1 MKLTSTKTCIYL
13 FGALAGL
20 LLMGICPGGGSC
32 SDPDNQ
38 TALGHALG
46 QECCGRTPV
55 SDEGFLSFEGEAAQ
69 HSNHECCLHC
79 SDCHFHFGCD
89 ERLLLPNQTKLITFS
104 AFAGTDAIKNNAKLA
119 QGRLPSQSP
128 CTTNT
133 ALPLLR
139 TVILLT

>member
-38 TALGHALG
+38 AALGHALG

-69 HSNHECCLHC
+69 HSNHECCRHC
-79 SDCHFHFGCD
+79 SDFHFHFGCNGV
-89 ERLLLPNQTKLITFS
+89 LVPPNQTRSI
-104 AFAGTDAIKNNAKLA
+104 AFAAFACTGAITNNAELL
-119 QGRLPSQSP
+119 QNGLPSQLP
-128 CTTNT
+128 DTVNA

-139 TVILLT
+139 TVVLLT